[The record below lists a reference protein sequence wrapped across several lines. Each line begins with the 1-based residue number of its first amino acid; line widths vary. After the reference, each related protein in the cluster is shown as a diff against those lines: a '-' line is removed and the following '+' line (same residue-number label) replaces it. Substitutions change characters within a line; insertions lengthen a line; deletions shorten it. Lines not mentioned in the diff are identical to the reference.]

1 MNAETPAWIAD
12 QTRSLLAQR
21 GHAWLLSGPAG
32 LGQYAL
38 ALGLVKA
45 WLCEHGIGCAIKQ
58 LVIEEYY
65 PESVACQASL

>member
-1 MNAETPAWIAD
+1 MNAENPAWIAD

-32 LGQYAL
+32 LGQYEL

-45 WLCEHGIGCAIKQ
+45 WLCEQPQADAA
-58 LVIEEYY
+58 
-65 PESVACQASL
+65 VAMAANCT